1 MVAQAEFVTRDQIA
15 VEDTWDLTTIY
26 IDDAAWDAD
35 LAAARALLVAAA
47 AHRGALS
54 ESAERLSRAL
64 DDSMALRETLER
76 LFVYARLRLDEDTS
90 NSESIGRQDRVTA
103 FSIEAGQALA
113 FFDPEVLAIPEERM
127 SVFLAEPAL
136 APYRH
141 VLNDLLRNRPHVRS
155 VEIEELLAQ
164 SADLARAPRDAFSAL
179 DNADLDYGTV
189 SDEQGLP
196 VKLTKGRYQLLL
208 ESKNRDVRRSAFEA
222 HLGAY
227 QAHQYT
233 LAALHAASVRKDV
246 FYARAHGHAS
256 AREAALFA
264 HNIPTTVYDSLIT
277 ATREA
282 KPAIER
288 YHALRRRALGVDEL
302 ALYDTY
308 VPLAPEP
315 ERRYDYQDAVDVVLR
330 GVEPLGDLY
339 VSELARGFRNRWVD
353 VHETKGKRGGAYSW
367 GAYGRPPVILMNW
380 NGTTDHVFTLA
391 HEAGH
396 AMHSFLADR
405 AQPFHDA
412 QYSIFLAEI
421 ASTLNEVLLTW
432 ELLRQLPDED
442 VKERFAILNRL
453 ADTISGTL
461 IRQTMFA
468 EFEQRTHEIAER
480 GEPLTLDTLNDIYGD
495 VFAAYIPGVRI
506 DELTRLGWSR
516 VPHFY
521 SAFYVFQY
529 ATGISAAIAIAQ
541 AIRDEGQPAVDR
553 FIRMLEAGGSAYS
566 LDILRNAGV
575 DLESPEPVRAALTEY
590 DATVKEL
597 TRLADLGALDV

>member
-1 MVAQAEFVTRDQIA
+1 MVAQAELVTRDQVA

-26 IDDAAWDAD
+26 RDDAAWDAD
-35 LAAARALLVAAA
+35 LVAARELLTVAAS
-47 AHRGALS
+47 HRGSLG
-54 ESAERLSRAL
+54 ETVERLRRAL
-64 DDSMALRETLER
+64 DNSMALRETLER
-76 LFVYARLRLDEDTS
+76 LFVYARLRLDENTS
-90 NSESIGRQDRVTA
+90 NSEAIGRQDRVTA
-103 FSIEAGQALA
+103 FSIEAGQAMA
-113 FFDPEVLAIPEERM
+113 FFDPEVLAIPEERIAA
-127 SVFLAEPAL
+127 FLADAEL
-136 APYRH
+136 TPYRH
-141 VLNDLLRNRPHVRS
+141 LLDDLLRNRPHVRS
-155 VEIEELLAQ
+155 VEVEELLAQ
-164 SADLARAPRDAFSAL
+164 SADLARAPRDTYTAL

-208 ESKNRDVRRSAFEA
+208 ENKNRQVRRNAFEA
-222 HLGAY
+222 HFGAY

-233 LAALHAASVRKDV
+233 LASLHAASVRKDV
-246 FYARAHGHAS
+246 FYARAHSHAS

-277 ATREA
+277 ATRESRS
-282 KPAIER
+282 AIMR
-288 YHALRRRALGVDEL
+288 YYDLRRRALGIDDL

-315 ERRYDYQDAVDVVLR
+315 ERRYDYHEAVDTVLR
-330 GVEPLGDLY
+330 GVAALGESY
-339 VSELARGFRNRWVD
+339 VDELAAGLRGRWVD

-380 NGTTDHVFTLA
+380 NGTIDHVFTLA

-432 ELLRQLPDED
+432 DLLRELPEDD
-442 VKERFAILNRL
+442 VKQRFAILNRL

-461 IRQTMFA
+461 IRQAMFA

-480 GEPLTLDTLNDIYGD
+480 GEPLTLETLNDI
-495 VFAAYIPGVRI
+495 
-506 DELTRLGWSR
+506 
-516 VPHFY
+516 
-521 SAFYVFQY
+521 
-529 ATGISAAIAIAQ
+529 
-541 AIRDEGQPAVDR
+541 
-553 FIRMLEAGGSAYS
+553 
-566 LDILRNAGV
+566 
-575 DLESPEPVRAALTEY
+575 
-590 DATVKEL
+590 
-597 TRLADLGALDV
+597 